1 MAFRRMRR
9 APRGRRPRTKVLW
22 DRAFTFVPFL
32 AFGTPTSQIIGDP
45 TILPGSAASFDQ
57 NRTLQRIRLNVYA
70 AFSNDIP
77 AGLSVTG
84 AFICGVYAAQ
94 GDSTVRNPTYTAVD
108 DLETDWLD
116 RWMMP
121 FRTDSSLGTTD
132 SAVFAPMHAERDIRV
147 RRRLTNDEVIVF
159 VCQPA
164 PTTGAIVLDQGII
177 LLDQSLLWTASPT

>member
-9 APRGRRPRTKVLW
+9 APRGRRQRTKVLW
-22 DRAFTFVPFL
+22 DRAFTVAPML

-45 TILPGSAASFDQ
+45 TILPGSAPSFDQ

-70 AFSNDIP
+70 AFSSDLP
-77 AGLSVTG
+77 AGLQLTG

-94 GDSTVRNPTYTAVD
+94 SDSTVRDPTYSTVD

-121 FRTDSSLGTTD
+121 FRTDSTLGPTD
-132 SAVFAPMHAERDIRV
+132 NVVFAVTHAERDIRV

-159 VCQPA
+159 TILPA
-164 PTTGAIVLDQGII
+164 PTTGAIVLDVGNV